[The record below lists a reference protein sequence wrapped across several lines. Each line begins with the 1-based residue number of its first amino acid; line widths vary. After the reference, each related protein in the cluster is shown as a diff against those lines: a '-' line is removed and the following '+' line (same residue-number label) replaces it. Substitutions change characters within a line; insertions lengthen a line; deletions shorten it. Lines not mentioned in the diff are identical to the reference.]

1 MATDQTAAPTFGL
14 VLPIQAQGTDLH
26 TLMEQLREE
35 VVAAERAGFRAVLLT
50 EFHQARGGALVSPLL
65 VAASLAPGTRSIAF
79 GTAVLA
85 TPLHHPVRLAEDA
98 IMLDHLTGGRVV
110 LGLGI
115 GHQPPDFALYGIDR
129 GERVARTEEAVSVLR
144 KAFSGEPFEHHGAHL
159 DLHGHVTPAPVQP
172 GGPPIWMGS
181 HSPRGLARA
190 GQLADRWLCDPQRDI
205 DTVAQLALR
214 YRAAADAAGR
224 RARVGL
230 FREAWIGDSAAECE
244 QVWGPHAMAVH
255 RLYYNVGVYLR
266 EFEPWVDDVADRDA
280 FTFDRLAPGRFLYG
294 DGDTVRDTVRAW
306 CDATGADHLALRLRH
321 PGGPGH
327 AATLEAIARFGTEVI
342 APLEAEAGQVAAW

>member
-1 MATDQTAAPTFGL
+1 MTTETSVAPTFGM

-26 TLMEQLREE
+26 TLLGQLRDE
-35 VVAAERAGFRAVLLT
+35 VQAAERAGFRAVFLT
-50 EFHQARGGALVSPLL
+50 EFHQARGGALISPLL
-65 VAASLAPGTRSIAF
+65 VAASLAPGTDSIAF

-115 GHQPPDFALYGIDR
+115 GHQHPDFAAFGIDR
-129 GERVARTEEAVSVLR
+129 RERVSRTEETISIVQ
-144 KAFSGEPFEHHGAHL
+144 KGFSGEAFDHQGQHFSLEAHL
-159 DLHGHVTPAPVQP
+159 TPAPVQP

-181 HSPRGLARA
+181 HAPAGLERAARY
-190 GQLADRWLCDPQRDI
+190 ADRWLCDPQRDVT
-205 DTVAQLALR
+205 TVARLAEH
-214 YRAAADAAGR
+214 YRTAAAEHGR
-224 RARVGL
+224 SARVGL
-230 FREAWIGDSAAECE
+230 FREAWIADSAEECE
-244 QVWGPHAMAVH
+244 RVWGPHAMTVH

-266 EFEPWVDDVADRDA
+266 EFEPWVDEVADRED

-294 DGDTVRDTVRAW
+294 DGETIRATVRAW
-306 CDATGADHLALRLRH
+306 CDATGADHLALRMRH

-327 AATLEAIARFGTEVI
+327 EATLEAIERFGREVI
-342 APLEAEAGQVAAW
+342 GPLEADADRVASL